1 MANIWIKKTPLKGQ
15 IYVGKTG
22 YSEYDSEFN
31 KKIPFVEIIPIKES
45 DRKHRFSI
53 QAYPHADQ
61 LLEEAEKANNR
72 AMIDCEVIHT
82 NFANFILRN
91 IFKPNREIRGKI
103 TVERGN
109 EYSVRVEEQPEGRL
123 MVSRADLVTK

>member
-1 MANIWIKKTPLKGQ
+1 MAKIETKKTPLKGQ

-22 YSEYDSEFN
+22 YSEYDSEFK
-31 KKIPFVEIIPIKES
+31 KKIPFVEVIPIKES
-45 DRKHRFSI
+45 DRKHRFFI

-61 LLEEAEKANNR
+61 LLEEAEKAKNM

-103 TVERGN
+103 TIEGGN
-109 EYSVRVEEQPEGRL
+109 EYSIVVEEQPKGN
-123 MVSRADLVTK
+123 MMISRANLIIK

>member
-1 MANIWIKKTPLKGQ
+1 MAKIETKKTPLKGQ

-45 DRKHRFSI
+45 DRKHRFFM

-61 LLEEAEKANNR
+61 LLEEVEKAENR
-72 AMIDCEVIHT
+72 AMIDCEVMHT
-82 NFANFILRN
+82 NFANFILRV
-91 IFKPNREIRGKI
+91 IFKPDREIRGKI
-103 TVERGN
+103 TVEGGN
-109 EYSVRVEEQPEGRL
+109 EYRIRIEEQPEGNL
-123 MVSRADLVTK
+123 MVSKADLITK